1 MPSNR
6 SHSKAQA
13 IIGSPTKGTKNAGR
27 WKDVWKMV
35 KARRQATNAW
45 RVYNAARV
53 NFQWYFAFHIKTEDV
68 TPLRQAKPA
77 MMNDIH
83 ALGSETATEKKN
95 TNSYMQGNHFQKGK
109 RYSTP
114 DPRVVVSALTTLHS
128 LFPTITVEKH
138 RPNLCS
144 VGATLKLT

>member
-83 ALGSETATEKKN
+83 A
-95 TNSYMQGNHFQKGK
+95 
-109 RYSTP
+109 
-114 DPRVVVSALTTLHS
+114 VVSALTTLHS

-138 RPNLCS
+138 RPNISTDQLM
-144 VGATLKLT
+144 ALKVFDQNCGGGETAV

>member
-83 ALGSETATEKKN
+83 ALGSETATEKK
-95 TNSYMQGNHFQKGK
+95 TLTLTCKETISKKERGIVLQIPESSYL
-109 RYSTP
+109 R
-114 DPRVVVSALTTLHS
+114 
-128 LFPTITVEKH
+128 
-138 RPNLCS
+138 
-144 VGATLKLT
+144 